1 MSFPGGTGVSGL
13 RVYDWPSADGACG
26 GSPHMHLLCSE
37 AYVVVEG
44 TGTVQTL
51 TWDGYT
57 VTPLEPGAV
66 VWFTPG
72 TIHRLTN
79 DDGRLRIVVVMQ
91 NSGLPEAGDAVF
103 TFPPAV
109 LADPALYAEVA
120 AIGDAEGARRRRD
133 VAIEGF
139 TELREGGRDAL
150 ARFHDRAA
158 GIVSDK
164 LEDFEKRWREGALG
178 AAEVTGVHLHALRE
192 GNTTHLRDA
201 RVLSAAPEA
210 RLGMCGRLD
219 TYLLGP

>member
-1 MSFPGGTGVSGL
+1 MSGL
-13 RVYDWPSADGACG
+13 RVYDWAAADGVCG

-37 AYVVVEG
+37 AYIVVEG
-44 TGTVQTL
+44 TGSVQTL
-51 TWDGYT
+51 TWEGYA

-72 TIHRLTN
+72 TIHRLVN

-109 LADPALYAEVA
+109 LADPAAYGEIA
-120 AIGDAEGARRRRD
+120 AITDAEGARRRRD

-139 TELREGGRDAL
+139 LRLRDQGRDTL
-150 ARFHDRAA
+150 ATFHRQAA
-158 GIVSDK
+158 AIVSGK
-164 LEDFEKRWREGALG
+164 LDAFEKRWRDGALQ
-178 AAEVTGVHLHALRE
+178 AAEVTGVHLQALRE
-192 GNTTHLRDA
+192 GNADHLRDA
-201 RVLSAAPEA
+201 RILTAAPEA

-219 TYLLGP
+219 TYLLGG